1 MVHDS
6 ILSDNLSGF
15 IINVIL
21 PLLPVDLKNNLYTL
35 FKLPFKTV

>member
-6 ILSDNLSGF
+6 ILLDLLSGS
-15 IINVIL
+15 ILNVIL
-21 PLLPVDLKNNLYTL
+21 PLLPVDLKNDLYTL

>member
-6 ILSDNLSGF
+6 ILLDHLSGS
-15 IINVIL
+15 ILNVIL
-21 PLLPVDLKNNLYTL
+21 PLLPVDLKHNLYTL